1 MNPDIL
7 VKSMTLEIYQKLS
20 QAIETGK
27 WLDGQPLSETQRET
41 SLQAVMLYQAKVLKS
56 DQYMTVGENGQI
68 VHKSRQQFKQ
78 EFTEENTIA
87 RFPQDDI

>member
-1 MNPDIL
+1 MNADNL
-7 VKSMTLEIYQKLS
+7 VKSMTLDIYQKLS

-27 WLDGQPLSETQRET
+27 WLDGQPLTEIQRET
-41 SLQAVMLYQAKVLKS
+41 TLQAVMLYQAKVLKS
-56 DQYMTVGENGQI
+56 DQHMTVGKNGQI

-87 RFPQDDI
+87 RFTQNDI